1 MQRML
6 RRLLLLATAHFIKG
20 IPPPPPSNKP
30 LTYQN
35 YAIALNN
42 SLMPLCGNGR
52 LDTIADYQ
60 SYFNTSARAKLMFPS
75 SRLTEGGTGEVEVQ
89 FAMAEVCDDGNR
101 LDGDGCSA
109 DCLNFDSLVSAC
121 DIALPPEIGLIE
133 DFAFVGDKAV
143 LATKD
148 ALYTVSGGLHT
159 ATMMAPKSAV
169 VTSMLWYQNELWVF
183 AESAI
188 YVIRGGLM
196 QKNFT
201 VTTSD
206 DGYLLEE
213 AGKLYL
219 VCKDAGHIWLW
230 DVTAR
235 ELLSSL
241 VGTMPPAIAYMKIL
255 GSLQILMENSVG
267 ATVSLAAGTVEFMPR
282 DNPTSDYWTDA
293 ANACFSR
300 FMLMEASL
308 VDVSVNYIPSIFSG
322 LAQTIGYHS
331 RILSPTIFAEN
342 MMGPRW
348 LLNASEPQ
356 AIAMLFFGA
365 YDLNN
370 TPIDYDILKG
380 GSFVRGPS
388 YMDTI
393 TTAVDYTR
401 PDLWPAQFEA
411 LTATLKQ
418 KIRRITRLAENPT
431 TKSLWVLKAGV
442 LKDISRRGVVVER
455 NGRCVPT
462 CAGLCP
468 ACHWSPDCGSC
479 VPCPRFSEAL
489 EWQLQCQPC
498 AAATGLAR
506 RRLLLAGSNNV
517 IAFSVMG
524 SDVDIESVFP
534 HSTTMHH
541 SDDVYDIEV
550 DATSDPQA
558 TMRSVNS
565 KLQNFQIVTRPRLV
579 LHDQNSSASPR
590 HTITAALVIS
600 LVVSLAYVL

>member
-1 MQRML
+1 ML
-6 RRLLLLATAHFIKG
+6 RRLLLLVTAHFIKG
-20 IPPPPPSNKP
+20 IPPPPPPSNKP

-35 YAIALNN
+35 YAIALNS

-75 SRLTEGGTGEVEVQ
+75 SRLAEGGTGEVEVQ

-148 ALYTVSGGLHT
+148 GLYTVTGGLHT
-159 ATMMAPKSAV
+159 ATIMAPKSAV

-183 AESAI
+183 AESSI
-188 YVIRGGLM
+188 YVVRGGLM

-206 DGYLLEE
+206 DGYLLED

-241 VGTMPPAIAYMKIL
+241 VGTMPPAIAYMKIM

-331 RILSPTIFAEN
+331 RILLPTMFVEN

-411 LTATLKQ
+411 LTASLKQ
-418 KIRRITRLAENPT
+418 KIRRVTRLAENPT

-468 ACHWSPDCGSC
+468 ACHWSPNCGSC
-479 VPCPRFSEAL
+479 VACPRFSEAL
-489 EWQLQCQPC
+489 EWKLQCQPC
-498 AAATGLAR
+498 AEATGLAR
-506 RRLLLAGSNNV
+506 RRLLLTATDNF
-517 IAFSVMG
+517 IAFAVMG
-524 SDVDIESVFP
+524 SQAEVEAAFLGCIATPRDGRFVDV
-534 HSTTMHH
+534 
-541 SDDVYDIEV
+541 EV
-550 DATSDPQA
+550 AATADPQA
-558 TMRSVNS
+558 AMRSINL
-565 KLQNFQIVTRPRLV
+565 KLQAFQIVTRPRLV
-579 LHDQNSSASPR
+579 LHLDSGASPQ
-590 HTITAALVIS
+590 HAITAALIIS
-600 LVVSLAYVL
+600 LLVALAYVI